1 MKRILLLLI
10 VPFLFIFSTLAQKRE
25 VVDIIYI
32 NNDGNR
38 VYGYIEKIRTGFD
51 IVYLKDGSIIRGS
64 VEEFDINES
73 IKIKTDDGSLFV
85 YPANQV
91 LRIQREVEEKR
102 ERTKT
107 QFWSNLG
114 EAYRGY
120 ADVGYGVGI
129 GKHDGSHFGVSTTH
143 GFEFGPYVYLGAGMG
158 FNYYYNLPFDE
169 KQFCMPLYLNSRF
182 QLSKSR
188 IAPFIDLKAGYSLTV
203 ESGFY
208 GSPSIGLAYAL
219 KPGLAL
225 NFSLSY
231 TIQMI
236 DADSGTMGREAISNK
251 GFSSLGFRIGV
262 EF

>member
-1 MKRILLLLI
+1 MKRNLLFLI
-10 VPFLFIFSTLAQKRE
+10 VPFLFVLTSFAQSRE
-25 VVDIIYI
+25 VTDVIYI
-32 NNDGNR
+32 NSDGNR

-51 IVYLKDGSIIRGS
+51 IVYLKNGSIIRGS
-64 VEEFDINES
+64 VEEFNVDGN

-102 ERTKT
+102 ERKPSL
-107 QFWSNLG
+107 FWSNLG

-129 GKHDGSHFGVSTTH
+129 GKHDGSHFGASTTH
-143 GFEFGPYVYLGAGMG
+143 GFEFGPYVYLGAGLA
-158 FNYYYNLPFDE
+158 FDYYYNLPFDE
-169 KQFCMPLYLNSRF
+169 KQFCMPIYLNSRF

-188 IAPFIDLKAGYSLTV
+188 VAPFIDLKAGYSLTV

-219 KPGLAL
+219 KPGLAF
-225 NFSLSY
+225 NFSLNY
-231 TIQMI
+231 TVQMI
-236 DADSGTMGREAISNK
+236 DTDSGTRLMEMLGSK
-251 GFSSLGFRIGV
+251 GYSSLGFRVGV